1 MSKNIYNTGL
11 TGFIGKNLLPFL
23 KKDYDQVI
31 NFQRNNK
38 LTIYRRYSEES
49 LTTSKSIIK
58 QYPAKKIIHLAAL
71 YKTKASSLGSINEL
85 IESNILFLINIL
97 ENILPSREINIINI
111 SSYLQ
116 LLDAPSQNTYSLTKE
131 VMTNYL
137 KNNEYKVS
145 NIYLFDTF
153 GAADTRNKV
162 VDIFVRNILSKKKIT
177 IPENKIFLNLTHVT
191 SLCESI
197 EGALKLASGNYS
209 IMSPDTIC
217 LEDLASLIMKLVGY
231 NIEIEKKG
239 ITLDYLNAVT
249 YIPKNIYQPSST
261 ESLKRKILQHINEIK

>member
-1 MSKNIYNTGL
+1 LSKNIYTTGL
-11 TGFIGKNLLPFL
+11 TGFIGKNLLPLL

-38 LTIYRRYSEES
+38 LTIYSRDSAES
-49 LTTSKSIIK
+49 FATSKSIMK
-58 QYPAKKIIHLAAL
+58 LYPAKKIIHLATL
-71 YKTKASSLGSINEL
+71 YKPKASSLDSTNKL

-97 ENILPSREINIINI
+97 ENILPSREIDIINI

-116 LLDAPSQNTYSLTKE
+116 LLDVASQNLYSLTKE
-131 VMTNYL
+131 VMANYL

-153 GAADTRNKV
+153 GAGDTRNKV

-177 IPENKIFLNLTHVT
+177 IPENKIFINLTQVN

-197 EGALKLASGNYS
+197 VGALKLSTGNYS
-209 IMSPDTIC
+209 VMSSDTIC
-217 LEDLASLIMKLVGY
+217 LEDLATLIMRLVGY
-231 NIEIEKKG
+231 NTEIEQKG
-239 ITLDYLNAVT
+239 ITLDYLNT
-249 YIPKNIYQPSST
+249 LTHIPQNIYQTSST
-261 ESLKRKILQHINEIK
+261 ATLEKKILQHINEIK